1 MQVVFNNKLNI
12 IMQQMQQLFM
22 TLILEMERGLIT

>member
-1 MQVVFNNKLNI
+1 MQVVFNNNI